1 MARPPVLL
9 TGATGFVGMSV
20 LARLLDRTDRDVL
33 TLVRAENQD
42 DADARMRGV
51 LATLFDEPYR
61 YADRVR
67 AVVGDLVQPDLG
79 MSIRAREQVASEVD
93 EIIHCGA
100 SVAFDLPLRE
110 SRAINVAGTSRM
122 LGLAELCAARGDL
135 RRMTYVSTA
144 YVAGKRDDVVGED
157 ELGVGQGFRNAYE
170 RSKHEAETMV
180 RAHRATLP
188 LTIVRP
194 SIVVGEGDTGWTS
207 SFNVIYGPLRAFA
220 TGTYPVLPGRRDALV
235 DVVTVDYVADALLA
249 LSEAPEALGGCYH
262 LASGIHA
269 ATLGEIGELAAAR
282 FGRPMPRLLPPSV
295 YRRVVHPFVLR
306 RSSPRAR
313 RVLRRSEVYFPYFS
327 LGVRFDDR
335 RARNLLAPLG
345 IRPPMLDR
353 HFDRM
358 LDFAEAAHWGKNPIG
373 RARAQELARERRLPR
388 SLALLEP
395 SVGDEVVEDHDVAPR
410 GGDHLPV
417 ATA

>member
-1 MARPPVLL
+1 MTRSSVLL
-9 TGATGFVGMSV
+9 TGATGFVGMAV
-20 LARLLDRTDRDVL
+20 LARLLERTDREVH
-33 TLVRAENQD
+33 TLVRAEGQE

-51 LATLFDEPYR
+51 LAKLFDDPHR
-61 YADRVR
+61 HVDRVH
-67 AVVGDLVQPDLG
+67 AIPGDLVQPDLG
-79 MSIRAREQVASEVD
+79 LSIRARERIASEVD

-100 SVAFDLPLRE
+100 SVAFDLSLRE

-122 LGLAELCAARGDL
+122 LGLAELCAARGGL

-144 YVAGKRDDVVGED
+144 YVAGKRDDDVAED

-180 RAHRATLP
+180 RAHRERLP

-194 SIVVGEGDTGWTS
+194 SIVVGESDTGWTS

-220 TGTYPVLPGRRDALV
+220 AGTYPVLPGRRNALV

-249 LSEAPEALGGCYH
+249 LSEAPEAVGGTYH
-262 LASGIHA
+262 LVSGIHA
-269 ATLGEIGELAAAR
+269 STLGEIGALASAH
-282 FGRPMPRLLPPSV
+282 FGRPMPRLLPPTV
-295 YRRVVHPFVLR
+295 YRTVVHPLVLR
-306 RSSPRAR
+306 RSPRKAR
-313 RVLRRSEVYFPYFS
+313 RVLKRSEVYFPYFS
-327 LGVRFDDR
+327 LNVRFDDR

-345 IRPPMLDR
+345 IRPATLDR
-353 HFDRM
+353 HFGRL
-358 LDFAEAAHWGKNPIG
+358 LDFAEAARWGKNPIG
-373 RARAQELARERRLPR
+373 RAQAQELARERLPR

-395 SVGDEVVEDHDVAPR
+395 SVGDEVVEDHDVAAR
-410 GGDHLPV
+410 RRDHLPV